1 MVAVSLERAERCTMC
16 GTASYEWEE
25 DPFAYEA
32 VRVSCPGCMRRETLQ
47 EDSGESALKGVS
59 VRLHS
64 AAMAERARVEL
75 ERKTAEGTLRP
86 KRRRE

>member
-16 GTASYEWEE
+16 GTADYEWAE
-25 DPFAYEA
+25 DPYAYEA
-32 VRVSCPGCMRRETLQ
+32 VRVSCPGCLRRETLQ
-47 EDSGESALKGVS
+47 EDSGSGAGKGVS
-59 VRLHS
+59 VRLLS
-64 AAMAERARVEL
+64 AHAAERARIEL